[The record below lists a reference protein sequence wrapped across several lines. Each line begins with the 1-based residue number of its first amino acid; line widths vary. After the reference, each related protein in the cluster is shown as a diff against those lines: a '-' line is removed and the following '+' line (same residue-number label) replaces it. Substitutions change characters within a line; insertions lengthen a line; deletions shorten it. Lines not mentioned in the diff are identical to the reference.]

1 MAFKVLTARPGLW
14 RSRTPTLYLICKKR
28 TGAVVGMW
36 GEAHRRDAVIR
47 SMAQSFPGQYAAA
60 EVWAREVDG
69 GTLEVWF
76 NRPGLSLPECYR
88 QEFEH
93 ALRGKLEAYRGIH

>member
-1 MAFKVLTARPGLW
+1 MAFKTLMGRPVPARRPDCYAIYKRRTLT
-14 RSRTPTLYLICKKR
+14 I
-28 TGAVVGMW
+28 VGMW
-36 GEAHRRDAVIR
+36 GDAIYRNTVIR
-47 SMAQSFPGQYAAA
+47 SMEQSFPGQYAVA

-93 ALRGKLEAYRGIH
+93 ALRGKLEAK